1 MTERTLPA
9 RSGRA
14 GGEQAVDRV
23 HAVLRAEVL
32 DGVRPAGARLR
43 EEEIAE
49 AQGTSRTPVRE
60 AIRRLAADGLAVL
73 TPRRGAEVVAW
84 DEEDLDEL
92 FDLRVVLEG
101 HAAARAATSGR
112 ADTARLHELCDRM
125 EALCRPAGDQDYAE
139 ITRLN
144 LELHREVHRAGGR
157 RVLPD
162 LVARVVEAPLVQST
176 LRRYSPDRLDRS
188 FAQHRDLAAAIE
200 AGDADWARAV
210 MTAHL
215 RAARE
220 VVRAAAALPTPVPT
234 SGRTSEPTSGPA
246 PGPRTRP
253 T

>member
-1 MTERTLPA
+1 MVERTLPA
-9 RSGRA
+9 RPGPA
-14 GGEQAVDRV
+14 GGAQAVDRV
-23 HAVLRAEVL
+23 HAVLRAEIL
-32 DGVRPAGARLR
+32 DGARPAGSRLR

-73 TPRRGAEVVAW
+73 APRRGAEVVAW

-92 FDLRVVLEG
+92 FDLRVLLEG

-112 ADTARLHELCDRM
+112 ADTARLYELCDRM
-125 EALCRPAGDQDYAE
+125 EALHRPAGDQDYAE

-144 LELHREVHRAGGR
+144 LALHREVHRAGGR

-162 LVARVVEAPLVQST
+162 LVARVVEGPLVQST

-188 FAQHRDLAAAIE
+188 FAQHRDLVAAIE
-200 AGDADWARAV
+200 AGDAEWARAV

-220 VVRAAAALPTPVPT
+220 VVRAAVSVPAGHVPT
-234 SGRTSEPTSGPA
+234 GPGSTG
-246 PGPRTRP
+246 PGPT
-253 T
+253 